1 MTRARNL
8 AGLGTVTAQPTVTTP
23 VHLGPLGVVTATRY
37 YGTFDETNIISTSIA
52 TTDIQISGITTGL
65 NVSGIITAQNGLD
78 VTGNIVNGLNVS
90 AGIATL
96 QALTA
101 TTGTFTGNVSIA
113 GTLTYEDIT
122 DIDSVGVGTFRKGI
136 IVAGLSTFNSGLNV
150 TGNIV
155 NGLNVSAGIATFQA
169 LQGTTG
175 TFSGDVDIADKIV
188 HTGDTNTAIRFPS
201 ADTFS
206 VETAGSERIRVDS
219 NGKLLVGKNS
229 VYGSAIAQVH
239 NTSQYVLDLNLW
251 SADANA
257 AVLAFYKSR
266 NATPG
271 GATIVQDDDGIGSL
285 RFLGNDGANSREG
298 AYIKAFVDGTPGTND
313 MPGRLVFG
321 TTADG
326 ASGSTERCRIDSS
339 GRLLVGHTASEAM
352 FFTGS
357 IQVQGTTS
365 STSAIT
371 VKTNQNDSGGP
382 AIILGKSRGAKGSAT
397 VVQDGDELGAIH
409 FAGADG
415 TDTNSRAGAIRCN
428 VDGTPG
434 SNDMPGR
441 LVFLTTADGAST
453 ETERLRISADGA
465 IKFSGAS
472 YNMTWRYAASALRL
486 DDNTQLNFGTGDD
499 GDIYHD
505 GSQMI
510 VNNGTGTLKVRSN
523 NLQLTR
529 TDNEVHIN
537 CASGAQVDLYY
548 SGNKKLETTSAGI
561 TVTGTIDDTKGD
573 VRDIPNVSKTS
584 AYTLVATDGGKAIH
598 ITTGGITVPNAIF
611 AGGEAVTI
619 VNSSNSDQT
628 ITQGSSLTMYL
639 GGDAG
644 TTGNRT
650 LAGRGVATVWFHN
663 GSTAYISGS
672 GLS

>member
-78 VTGNIVNGLNVS
+78 I
-90 AGIATL
+90 
-96 QALTA
+96 
-101 TTGTFTGNVSIA
+101 
-113 GTLTYEDIT
+113 
-122 DIDSVGVGTFRKGI
+122 
-136 IVAGLSTFNSGLNV
+136 

-239 NTSQYVLDLNLW
+239 NTSQYVLDLNIW
-251 SADANA
+251 SADANP

-271 GATIVQDDDGIGSL
+271 SATVVQDDDG
-285 RFLGNDGANSREG
+285 
-298 AYIKAFVDGTPGTND
+298 

-434 SNDMPGR
+434 DGDMPGR
-441 LVFLTTADGAST
+441 IIFRTSADGSNSP
-453 ETERLRISADGA
+453 TERLRISADGA

-486 DDNTQLNFGTGDD
+486 DDNTQLNFGTDDD

>member
-96 QALTA
+96 QALQA

-219 NGKLLVGKNS
+219 NGKFLVGKNS

-298 AYIKAFVDGTPGTND
+298 AYIKAFVDGTPGTDD

-486 DDNTQLNFGTGDD
+486 DDNTQLNFGTDDD

-510 VNNGTGTLKVRSN
+510 VNNTTGTLKVRSN

-561 TVTGTIDDTKGD
+561 TVTGTISDSTGN
-573 VRDIPNVSKTS
+573 VRKSYKNEQAN
-584 AYTLVATDGGKAIH
+584 AYTLVAGDAGKVVGAQNTITIPASVFGDGDM
-598 ITTGGITVPNAIF
+598 
-611 AGGEAVTI
+611 VTI
-619 VNSSNSDQT
+619 VNYTAGNIT
-628 ITQGSSLTMYL
+628 LTQGSGLTLYNS
-639 GGDAG
+639 GDAS
-644 TTGNRT
+644 TGNKT
-650 LAGRGVATVWFHN
+650 LATRGMATVWFPA
-663 GSTAYISGS
+663 GTTAYMSGTGIS
-672 GLS
+672 